1 MENFFALIIGVGGDL
16 AATAEDAT
24 AIKNLL
30 CDPNK
35 GGYLPENIAF
45 LVNDD
50 STKKNVID
58 SLENIISKTKKLD
71 KATVLVYYSG
81 HGLQIPN
88 DTDPEK
94 IEYFLKTSGA
104 DKLKKEETML
114 NGALFSEKIK
124 QIKADKLLILL
135 DCCHADGMK
144 YKNISELEGM
154 MIEAKPSNRGL
165 LEKLDSGEGR
175 VFISACDDNEES
187 VILPGS
193 KNSLFTEVCLE
204 VFDGKLSPND
214 EFVSV
219 VDLMYY
225 VIKEV
230 PKRVLPFHHIQR
242 PIISEVQ
249 NLSPDY
255 FVCRNGNYKP
265 VQKDLED
272 FLINNSAERIDFI
285 KNYNN
290 KI

>member
-16 AATAEDAT
+16 AATAEDAS

-30 CDPNK
+30 CDPQK
-35 GGYLPENIAF
+35 GGYDPKNVEF
-45 LVNDD
+45 LVNED
-50 STKKNVID
+50 STKKNVIS
-58 SLENIISKTKKLD
+58 SLDKIISKTKKLA
-71 KATVLVYYSG
+71 KATVVVYYSG
-81 HGLQIPN
+81 HGLQIP
-88 DTDPEK
+88 DDDDPEK
-94 IEYFLKTSGA
+94 KEYFLKTAGA
-104 DKLKKEETML
+104 DQTKKEETML
-114 NGALFSEKIK
+114 NGDLFSAKIK
-124 QIKADKLLILL
+124 KIKADKLLILL

-144 YKNISELEGM
+144 RRKISDLEDM
-154 MIEAKPSNRGL
+154 VIEEQSSNRGL
-165 LEKLDSGEGR
+165 LEKLTSGEGR

-204 VFDGKLSPND
+204 VFDGKLSPAD

-230 PKRVLPFHHIQR
+230 PKRVMPFHHTQR
-242 PIISEVQ
+242 PIITEVQ
-249 NLSPDY
+249 HLSPDY

-265 VQKDLED
+265 RRADLED
-272 FLINNSAERIDFI
+272 FVSDDSAERLDFI
-285 KNYNN
+285 RDYDN

>member
-24 AIKNLL
+24 AIKTLL
-30 CDPNK
+30 CDPEK
-35 GGYLPENIAF
+35 GGYPPENIEF
-45 LVNDD
+45 LVNED
-50 STKKNVID
+50 STKLKVLD
-58 SLENIISKTKKLD
+58 SLENIISKTSKLE
-71 KATVLVYYSG
+71 KATVMVYYSG

-88 DTDPEK
+88 DTDPDK
-94 IEYFLKTSGA
+94 LDYYLKTSGA
-104 DKLKKEETML
+104 DKANKEDTML
-114 NGALFSEKIK
+114 NGDLFSEKIEK
-124 QIKADKLLILL
+124 IKADKLLILL

-144 YKNISELEGM
+144 RKNISELEDLV
-154 MIEAKPSNRGL
+154 IEDKSSNRAL
-165 LEKLDSGEGR
+165 LEKLNSGEGK

-204 VFDGKLSPND
+204 VFDGKLSPGD

-242 PIISEVQ
+242 PIITEVQ
-249 NLSPDY
+249 HLSPDY

-265 VQKDLED
+265 IRNDLED
-272 FLINNSAERIDFI
+272 FMIDDSAERLDFI
-285 KNYNN
+285 KNYSN